1 MIPYSIFLTL
11 LNLLNNEIPIRRVLC
26 ICRDST
32 HGERD
37 KHYVNLTTTNICSF
51 NQVAWEL
58 HARAQSTTLH
68 TYGVT
73 EDGRQLHS
81 VTGSCHSQL
90 FISMNLT
97 QVSWAVAIGQI
108 SFMIDRSKPRLSLF
122 EKSEITREKK
132 FWKLKLQSTPD
143 NSNLQGKSKKVLV
156 IGSSKQI
163 TGSKE
168 ISKWMGRKGN

>member
-1 MIPYSIFLTL
+1 M
-11 LNLLNNEIPIRRVLC
+11 RVT
-26 ICRDST
+26 R
-32 HGERD
+32 
-37 KHYVNLTTTNICSF
+37 
-51 NQVAWEL
+51 
-58 HARAQSTTLH
+58 ARAQSTTLH

-132 FWKLKLQSTPD
+132 FWKLKLQSTLD

>member
-1 MIPYSIFLTL
+1 
-11 LNLLNNEIPIRRVLC
+11 
-26 ICRDST
+26 
-32 HGERD
+32 
-37 KHYVNLTTTNICSF
+37 
-51 NQVAWEL
+51 
-58 HARAQSTTLH
+58 
-68 TYGVT
+68 
-73 EDGRQLHS
+73 
-81 VTGSCHSQL
+81 
-90 FISMNLT
+90 MNLT

-156 IGSSKQI
+156 TGSSKQI

>member
-1 MIPYSIFLTL
+1 MVWPVS
-11 LNLLNNEIPIRRVLC
+11 
-26 ICRDST
+26 S
-32 HGERD
+32 D
-37 KHYVNLTTTNICSF
+37 KWKAPWVNLTTTNICSF

-58 HARAQSTTLH
+58 HARVQSATLH

-81 VTGSCHSQL
+81 GSGSCHSQL

-108 SFMIDRSKPRLSLF
+108 SFMIDRSRPRLSLF